1 MIFQSRINHIAQTT
15 AFALVCVMVLSVS
28 ENAFALGLGNA
39 ETLSHLGQALHVAIP
54 VSSANE
60 IKGAGCFTVLP
71 NDAEPNQL
79 NAAQLSL
86 SSVINDEATLNVVS
100 YQAINEPIVNLSIRA
115 DCGANIRRD
124 YVILL
129 DPPSA
134 NEIATQNVVMTE
146 SGNEGVEN
154 TNNSVKKSSKSRK
167 ESTQAEPQAFY
178 TNNEKPAQKP
188 KKSKKIKNPDAKL
201 NDVSVGG
208 TKGVGA
214 ADDNAGLKLTPKT
227 NVAEPTNPPAT
238 ASNVSPRLSISKG
251 GQQGALV
258 GELAFDKQLHFT
270 PETAPLPLDA
280 EIAVQDEATVLANR
294 LMHLEKQIN
303 VLSLSNQQL
312 KNENASMTAEL
323 SEAKAWNNR
332 FDWLGYIIGGGLLMS
347 SIVLADKWRRQ
358 RQLDALEYA
367 ELSMQN
373 ATSLDEGADL
383 FKEPIDIQHTDHD
396 EINMFE
402 TEVSEEEPLP
412 VIAFNEEPEQAPF
425 LIEDYEESDHNILDH
440 ADVFLSHGRTSLAI
454 QLLQNHLLE
463 YPKQSVTVWMF
474 LLDLLSKEHMQAAY
488 EQTARECQEH
498 FNVRISEFRDDE
510 TTDRH
515 TFEDYPRLTSGLE
528 QAWGTPA
535 ALTYIEELVYNSR
548 LETRVGF
555 EKNVLEE
562 LLLLKDIAKLEV
574 DMPFNPI
581 LDEKKRAIKARKEAQ
596 LAAQKAQKMQQLQE
610 EAALEEEKIKAAQ
623 ALEEKEKKEVLFEFS
638 LVEYDKNT

>member
-1 MIFQSRINHIAQTT
+1 MIFKSRINHIAQTT
-15 AFALVCVMVLSVS
+15 AFALVCVMVLSES

-134 NEIATQNVVMTE
+134 NERAPQNVVMTE
-146 SGNEGVEN
+146 SSIEGVEN
-154 TNNSVKKSSKSRK
+154 TNNSAKKSSKSRK
-167 ESTQAEPQAFY
+167 ESAQAEPQAFY
-178 TNNEKPAQKP
+178 TNDEKSAQKP

-208 TKGVGA
+208 AKGVGA
-214 ADDNAGLKLTPKT
+214 ADDITGLKLTPKT
-227 NVAEPTNPPAT
+227 NGAEPITPSAT
-238 ASNVSPRLSISKG
+238 SSIASPRLSISKG
-251 GQQGALV
+251 GQGAMV
-258 GELAFDKQLHFT
+258 SALALDKQLHFT

-312 KNENASMTAEL
+312 KKENAGMTAEL

-383 FKEPIDIQHTDHD
+383 FKEPMDIQHTDHD
-396 EINMFE
+396 EVNMFE
-402 TEVSEEEPLP
+402 TETIQDEPLP
-412 VIAFNEEPEQAPF
+412 VIAFNDEPEQAPF

-474 LLDLLSKEHMQAAY
+474 LLDLLSKEHMQVAY

-562 LLLLKDIAKLEV
+562 LILLKDIAKLEV

-581 LDEKKRAIKARKEAQ
+581 LDEKKKAIKARKEAQ
-596 LAAQKAQKMQQLQE
+596 LAAQKAQKIQQLQE
-610 EAALEEEKIKAAQ
+610 EAAQEEEKIKVAQ
-623 ALEEKEKKEVLFEFS
+623 EQEEKEKKEVLFEFS

>member
-1 MIFQSRINHIAQTT
+1 MISKSRINHIAH
-15 AFALVCVMVLSVS
+15 AEALALMCLILLGVHES
-28 ENAFALGLGNA
+28 AFALGLGNA
-39 ETLSHLGQALHVAIP
+39 ETLSHLGQVLHVAIP
-54 VSSANE
+54 VSSASE
-60 IKGAGCFTVLP
+60 IKGAGCFSVLP

-79 NAAQLSL
+79 NTAQLSL
-86 SSVINDEATLNVVS
+86 SEVVKDEAVLNVVS
-100 YQAINEPIVNLSIRA
+100 YQVINEPIVNVSIQA
-115 DCGANIRRD
+115 GCGANVRRD

-129 DPPSA
+129 DPPPARERSD
-134 NEIATQNVVMTE
+134 QVVF
-146 SGNEGVEN
+146 VPEN
-154 TNNSVKKSSKSRK
+154 NALSDEKPNTAVKKSSKASK
-167 ESTQAEPQAFY
+167 ETAQTEPQAFY
-178 TNNEKPAQKP
+178 ANDEKPAQKP
-188 KKSKKIKNPDAKL
+188 KKSKKAKVAESAL

-208 TKGVGA
+208 AKGVGVSDGNVA
-214 ADDNAGLKLTPKT
+214 LKLTPKT
-227 NVAEPTNPPAT
+227 NDVQSPSAAND
-238 ASNVSPRLSISKG
+238 NPRLSISKG
-251 GQQGALV
+251 GQHDALISA
-258 GELAFDKQLHFT
+258 LSMDKQLHFT
-270 PETAPLPLDA
+270 PQNAPLPLDA

-303 VLSLSNQQL
+303 VLSLSNKKL
-312 KNENASMTAEL
+312 RLENNAMTAEL

-373 ATSLDEGADL
+373 ASSLDEGADL
-383 FKEPIDIQHTDHD
+383 FKEHLEIKHIDHAETT
-396 EINMFE
+396 MFE
-402 TEVSEEEPLP
+402 TEEHEEEPLP
-412 VIAFNEEPEQAPF
+412 VIAFNDEPEQAPF

-498 FNVRISEFRDDE
+498 FNVRISEFNDNE
-510 TTDRH
+510 TSERH
-515 TFEDYPRLTSGLE
+515 NFEDYPRLISGLE

-535 ALTYIEELVYNSR
+535 ALTYLEELVYNSR

-562 LLLLKDIAKLEV
+562 LLLLKEIAKLEV
-574 DMPFNPI
+574 DMPFNPV
-581 LDEKKRAIKARKEAQ
+581 LDEKKKAIKARKEAQ
-596 LAAQKAQKMQQLQE
+596 LAAQKAQKIQQLQE
-610 EAALEEEKIKAAQ
+610 EAALEEEKMKAAQ
-623 ALEEKEKKEVLFEFS
+623 EEEEKEKKEVLFEFS